1 MDLAPK
7 LSDAL
12 SQAVSQAA
20 ASLGVEGAPVAL
32 DASWSA
38 PADAQVLVGTLPQP
52 AEGEIVLVVHGVD
65 AVDAEL
71 LSDAL
76 SACINE
82 VCTALG
88 VSPSSEP
95 FSTNAP
101 SSFSVGSAVSTETA
115 TVALGI
121 SMRPGAASTT
131 SKGRQGDA
139 MKRLHDV
146 EMVVTAELGR
156 ARLSVREVLSMVP
169 GNVVEL
175 DRVAG
180 APIDLLV
187 NGKLVARGEVVVIDE
202 EFGVRVTEV
211 VGSED

>member
-12 SQAVSQAA
+12 SQAVTQAA
-20 ASLGVEGAPVAL
+20 ASLGVEGTAATL
-32 DASWSA
+32 DPSWTA
-38 PADAQVLVGTLPQP
+38 PAGARVLVGTLPHP
-52 AEGEIVLVVHGVD
+52 AEGEIALIVSGVD
-65 AVDAEL
+65 SIDGDL

-82 VCTALG
+82 ICSTLG
-88 VSPSSEP
+88 VSASSEP
-95 FSTNAP
+95 FSSNAP
-101 SSFSVGSAVSTETA
+101 AAFSITSAVQ
-115 TVALGI
+115 
-121 SMRPGAASTT
+121 TT
-131 SKGRQGDA
+131 SATIALAIALRTGSSASAKGRTTDA

-211 VGSED
+211 VGNED

>member
-20 ASLGVEGAPVAL
+20 ASLGVEGAAAPL
-32 DASWSA
+32 DAAWSA
-38 PADAQVLVGTLPQP
+38 PTDAQVLVGTLPQP
-52 AEGEIVLVVHGVD
+52 AEGEIALIVHGVD
-65 AVDAEL
+65 SLDGDL

-88 VSPSSEP
+88 VTPLSEP
-95 FSTNAP
+95 FSANTPAA
-101 SSFSVGSAVSTETA
+101 FSVSSAVQTATA

-121 SMRPGAASTT
+121 SLRAGASAAAKSRPA
-131 SKGRQGDA
+131 DA